1 MGNCTEGKNNSI
13 TKSPSFGGVGEA
25 LMSNIIA
32 IVGRPNV
39 GKSTLFNRITETRK
53 AIVDEMAGV
62 TRDRQYGK
70 GTWNGVDFSII
81 DTGGYAVNSEDEFE
95 GEIRKQVMLA
105 IEESDVI
112 VFVVDVES
120 GVTDMDEEVA
130 SVLRRSS
137 KKVFVAVNKVD
148 NNMRIIDSHE
158 FYSLGLGELY
168 CISSMTGS
176 GTGELLDAIVT
187 EFPEKVVDPE
197 EEKIPHFA
205 IIGRPNVGK
214 SSLINALTGEERNI
228 VTNIAGTTRDS
239 IHTRYTKF
247 GHDFY
252 LVDTAGLRKRT
263 KVKED
268 VEFYS
273 TMRSIRAIEDSDVCI
288 LMLDASRGM
297 EAQDVSIFHLI
308 ERNKKGVVI
317 LVNKWDLVEKDNSST
332 NTFIKTIKER
342 IAPFVDV
349 PIVFTSAL
357 TKQRILKALET
368 AVEVYENRNRKVK
381 TSELNEVMLE
391 AIEAYPPPSLKGKF
405 VKIKYV
411 TQLPSQTPSFAFF
424 ANLPQYVKEPYR
436 RYLENKIR
444 ENFNF
449 SGVPVQVFIRKK

>member
-1 MGNCTEGKNNSI
+1 
-13 TKSPSFGGVGEA
+13 
-25 LMSNIIA
+25 MSNIIA

>member
-1 MGNCTEGKNNSI
+1 
-13 TKSPSFGGVGEA
+13 
-25 LMSNIIA
+25 MSNIVA

-39 GKSTLFNRITETRK
+39 GKSTLFNRLTESRK

-70 GTWNGVDFSII
+70 GVWNGIDFSII
-81 DTGGYAVNSEDEFE
+81 DTGGYAVNSEDSFE
-95 GEIRKQVMLA
+95 EEIRKQVMIA

-112 VFVVDVES
+112 IFVVDVEN
-120 GVTDMDEEVA
+120 GITDMDEEVA
-130 SVLRRSS
+130 EVLRRSS
-137 KKVFVAVNKVD
+137 KKVFLVVNKVD
-148 NNMRIIDSHE
+148 NNSRIIDSHE
-158 FYSLGLGELY
+158 FYSLGLGELF
-168 CISSMTGS
+168 CVSSMTGS
-176 GTGELLDAIVT
+176 GTGELLDAMVA
-187 EFPEKVVDPE
+187 EFPEKVE
-197 EEKIPHFA
+197 EEPEAKIPHFA

-214 SSLINALTGEERNI
+214 SSFINALTGEERNI
-228 VTNIAGTTRDS
+228 VTDIAGTTRDA
-239 IHTRYTKF
+239 IHTRYNKF
-247 GHDFY
+247 GHDFI

-288 LMLDASRGM
+288 LMLDATRGM

-308 ERNKKGVVI
+308 ERNKKGVVL

-332 NTFIKTIKER
+332 ITFTKAIKER

-349 PIVFTSAL
+349 PIVFISAL
-357 TKQRILKALET
+357 TKQRILKALEA
-368 AVEVYENRNRKVK
+368 AVEVYENRTKKVK
-381 TSELNEVMLE
+381 TSELNDVMLE
-391 AIEAYPPPSLKGKF
+391 AIEAYPPPSIKGKF

-444 ENFNF
+444 EKFNF
-449 SGVPVQVFIRKK
+449 SGVPVQIFIRKK

>member
-1 MGNCTEGKNNSI
+1 
-13 TKSPSFGGVGEA
+13 
-25 LMSNIIA
+25 MSNIIA

-39 GKSTLFNRITETRK
+39 GKSTLFNRMTESRK
-53 AIVDEMAGV
+53 AIVDESSGV

-70 GTWNGVDFSII
+70 GVWNGIDFSII
-81 DTGGYAVNSEDEFE
+81 DTGGYAVTAEDIFE

-105 IEESDVI
+105 IEEADVI
-112 VFVVDVES
+112 LFVVDVEN
-120 GVTDMDEEVA
+120 GLTDMDEEVA
-130 SVLRRSS
+130 SVLRRS
-137 KKVFVAVNKVD
+137 KKNVFVAVNKVD
-148 NNMRIIDSHE
+148 NNARIIDSHE

-176 GTGELLDAIVT
+176 GTGELLDAIVE
-187 EFPEKVVDPE
+187 EFPKEEVVDLE
-197 EEKIPHFA
+197 EGVPHFA

-214 SSLINALTGEERNI
+214 SSFINALIGEDRNI
-228 VTNIAGTTRDS
+228 VTDIAGTTRDA
-239 IHTRYTKF
+239 IHTRYNKF

-288 LMLDASRGM
+288 LILDAQRGM

-308 ERNKKGVVI
+308 DRNKKGLVI

-332 NTFIKTIKER
+332 IEFTKQIKER

-349 PIVFTSAL
+349 PIMFISAL
-357 TKQRILKALET
+357 TKQRILQALET
-368 AVEVYENRNRKVK
+368 AVEVYENRSKKVK
-381 TSELNEVMLE
+381 TSELNDVMLK
-391 AIEAYPPPSLKGKF
+391 AIEAYPPPSIKGKF

-424 ANLPQYVKEPYR
+424 ANLPQYVKEAYR

-449 SGVPVQVFIRKK
+449 SGVPIQIYIRKK

>member
-1 MGNCTEGKNNSI
+1 
-13 TKSPSFGGVGEA
+13 
-25 LMSNIIA
+25 MSNIVA

-39 GKSTLFNRITETRK
+39 GKSTLFNRLTESRK
-53 AIVDEMAGV
+53 AIVDEMSGV

-70 GTWNGVDFSII
+70 GVWNGIDFSII
-81 DTGGYAVNSEDEFE
+81 DTGGYAVNSEDSFE
-95 GEIRKQVMLA
+95 AEIRKQVMIA
-105 IEESDVI
+105 IEEADVI
-112 VFVVDVES
+112 LFVVDVEN

-148 NNMRIIDSHE
+148 NNSRIIDSHE
-158 FYSLGLGELY
+158 FYSLGLGELF

-176 GTGELLDAIVT
+176 GTGDLLDAIVA
-187 EFPEKVVDPE
+187 EFPEKVE
-197 EEKIPHFA
+197 EEIVENIPHFA

-214 SSLINALTGEERNI
+214 SSFINALTGEDRNI
-228 VTNIAGTTRDS
+228 VTDIAGTTRDS
-239 IHTRYTKF
+239 IHTRYNKF

-288 LMLDASRGM
+288 LMLDATRGM

-308 ERNKKGVVI
+308 ERNKKGVVL

-332 NTFIKTIKER
+332 ITFTKAIKER

-349 PIVFTSAL
+349 PIVFISAL

-368 AVEVYENRNRKVK
+368 AVEVYENRNKKVK

-444 ENFNF
+444 EKFNF
-449 SGVPVQVFIRKK
+449 TGVPVQIFIRKK

>member
-1 MGNCTEGKNNSI
+1 
-13 TKSPSFGGVGEA
+13 
-25 LMSNIIA
+25 MSNIVA

-39 GKSTLFNRITETRK
+39 GKSTLFNRLTESRK

-70 GTWNGVDFSII
+70 GTWNGIDFSII
-81 DTGGYAVNSEDEFE
+81 DTGGYAVNSEDSFE
-95 GEIRKQVMLA
+95 AEIRKQVLIA
-105 IEESDVI
+105 IEECDVI
-112 VFVVDVES
+112 LFVVDVES

-130 SVLRRSS
+130 AVLRRSS
-137 KKVFVAVNKVD
+137 KKVFLAVNKVD
-148 NNMRIIDSHE
+148 NNTRIMDSHE
-158 FYSLGLGELY
+158 FYALGLGELF

-176 GTGELLDAIVT
+176 GTGDLLDAIVA
-187 EFPEKVVDPE
+187 EFPEKIE
-197 EEKIPHFA
+197 EEEGDKLPHFA

-214 SSLINALTGEERNI
+214 SSFINALTGEDRNI
-228 VTNIAGTTRDS
+228 VTDIAGTTRDS
-239 IHTRYTKF
+239 IHTRYNKF
-247 GHDFY
+247 GHDFF

-288 LMLDASRGM
+288 LMIDATRGM

-332 NTFIKTIKER
+332 VTYTKAIKER
-342 IAPFVDV
+342 IAPFIDV
-349 PIVFTSAL
+349 PILFISAL

-381 TSELNEVMLE
+381 TSDLNEVMLE
-391 AIEAYPPPSLKGKF
+391 AIEAYPPPSIKGKF

-424 ANLPQYVKEPYR
+424 ANLPQYVKDPYR

-444 ENFNF
+444 EKFDF
-449 SGVPVQVFIRKK
+449 AGVPVQIFIRKK

>member
-1 MGNCTEGKNNSI
+1 
-13 TKSPSFGGVGEA
+13 
-25 LMSNIIA
+25 MSNIIA

-39 GKSTLFNRITETRK
+39 GKSTLFNRLTESRK
-53 AIVDEMAGV
+53 AIVDESSGV

-70 GTWNGVDFSII
+70 GVWNGIDFSVI
-81 DTGGYAVNSEDEFE
+81 DTGGYAVNSEDVFE
-95 GEIRKQVMLA
+95 EEIRKQVMLA
-105 IEESDVI
+105 IEESDII
-112 VFVVDVES
+112 VFVVDVEN
-120 GVTDMDEEVA
+120 GITDMDEEVA

-137 KKVFVAVNKVD
+137 KKVFVVVNKVD
-148 NNMRIIDSHE
+148 NNARIIDSHE
-158 FYSLGLGELY
+158 FYSLGLGEIY

-176 GTGELLDAIVT
+176 GTGELLDEIVK
-187 EFPEKVVDPE
+187 EFPEKVE
-197 EEKIPHFA
+197 EMEETIPHFA

-214 SSLINALTGEERNI
+214 SSFINALTGVDRNI
-228 VTNIAGTTRDS
+228 VTEIAGTTRDS
-239 IHTRYTKF
+239 IHTRYNKF

-288 LMLDASRGM
+288 LILDATRGM

-332 NTFIKTIKER
+332 IEYIKVIKER

-349 PIVFTSAL
+349 PILFISAL

-368 AVEVYENRNRKVK
+368 AVEVYENRSKKVK
-381 TSELNEVMLE
+381 TSELNVVMQ
-391 AIEAYPPPSLKGKF
+391 AAMDAYPPPSIKGKF

-411 TQLPSQTPSFAFF
+411 TQLPSKTPSFAFF

-444 ENFNF
+444 EKFDF
-449 SGVPVQVFIRKK
+449 SGVTIQIFIRKK

>member
-1 MGNCTEGKNNSI
+1 
-13 TKSPSFGGVGEA
+13 
-25 LMSNIIA
+25 MSNIIA

-39 GKSTLFNRITETRK
+39 GKSTLFNRFTESRK
-53 AIVDEMAGV
+53 AIVDESAGV

-70 GTWNGVDFSII
+70 GVWNGIDFSII
-81 DTGGYAVNSEDEFE
+81 DTGGYAVHSEDIFE

-105 IEESDVI
+105 IDEADVI
-112 VFVVDVES
+112 LFVVDVEN
-120 GVTDMDEEVA
+120 GITDMDEEVA
-130 SVLRRSS
+130 AVLRRSS

-148 NNMRIIDSHE
+148 NNKRIIDSHE
-158 FYSLGLGELY
+158 FYSLGLGEIY

-176 GTGELLDAIVT
+176 GTGELLDAIVQ
-187 EFPEKVVDPE
+187 EFPKDTPAEMDDNVPR
-197 EEKIPHFA
+197 FA

-214 SSLINALTGEERNI
+214 SSFINALTGEDRNI
-228 VTNIAGTTRDS
+228 VTEIAGTTRDA
-239 IHTRYTKF
+239 IHTRYNKF

-252 LVDTAGLRKRT
+252 LIDTAGLRKRT

-273 TMRSIRAIEDSDVCI
+273 TMRSVRTIEDSDVCLLI
-288 LMLDASRGM
+288 LDATRGM

-308 ERNKKGVVI
+308 DRNKKGLVI

-332 NTFIKTIKER
+332 IEFTKQIKEK

-349 PIVFTSAL
+349 PIIFISAL
-357 TKQRILKALET
+357 SKQRILKALET
-368 AVEVYENRNRKVK
+368 AVEVYECRSKRIK
-381 TSELNEVMLE
+381 TSELNDLMLK
-391 AIEAYPPPSLKGKF
+391 AIESYPPPSIKGKF

-411 TQLPSQTPSFAFF
+411 TQLPSKTPSFAFF
-424 ANLPQYVKEPYR
+424 ANLPQYVKEAYR

-449 SGVPVQVFIRKK
+449 SGVPIQIYIRKK